1 MDEITTARLLKNYFN
16 ARKSWEGWCYLNN
29 LYLKQENPKIRK
41 YADENQLLDHCRY
54 LLLKDLN
61 IELYKIVRKS
71 NSTVDNIFK
80 HLEKHSTEEAD
91 ELIDKWNKIKSKLKS
106 LTDTRDKF
114 YAHLDKDYET
124 YLSSFPIDD
133 YYEIFEL
140 IEASIIALGKEKE
153 LYEILKSIPS
163 RDDFELKIDL

>member
-1 MDEITTARLLKNYFN
+1 MDEITTARLLKNYLN
-16 ARKSWEGWCYLNN
+16 ARKSWEGWCYLNSIH
-29 LYLKQENPKIRK
+29 LKQENPAIRK
-41 YADENQLLDHCRY
+41 YADDNELIYHCRY

-61 IELYKIVRKS
+61 IELYKIVSRSKY
-71 NSTVDNIFK
+71 TEDKVFK
-80 HLEKHSTEEAD
+80 LLEVHGTEQAL
-91 ELIDKWNKIKSKLKS
+91 ELINDWNEIESKLMS

-163 RDDFELKIDL
+163 RDDFELKIGL